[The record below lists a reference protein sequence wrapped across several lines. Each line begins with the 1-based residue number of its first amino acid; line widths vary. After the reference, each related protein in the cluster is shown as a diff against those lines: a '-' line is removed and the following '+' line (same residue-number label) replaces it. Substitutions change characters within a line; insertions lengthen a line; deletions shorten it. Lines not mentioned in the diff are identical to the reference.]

1 MRFISRLMPRE
12 GRFFT
17 LFNDH
22 AAHVRDGG
30 TAMVELLANYDD
42 PIARSKYTDLIE
54 TLEHKADRVTHD
66 TIQLLHATFVTPFD
80 RDDIHRLI
88 SRMDDVLDLI
98 QDAGESMVVYD
109 LNTITPE
116 ARQLA
121 DTLRRC
127 CERLY
132 AAVTKLDAMANAP
145 EILAIC
151 REIDELESDAD
162 RIMRAAISALFRS
175 EADTRQVIKLKAV
188 YELLESATDRC
199 EDVAN
204 VIESLVLENG

>member
-12 GRFFT
+12 GHFFT
-17 LFNDH
+17 LFNQH
-22 AAHVRDGG
+22 AEFVRDGG
-30 TAMVELLANYDD
+30 VAMVALLANYDD
-42 PIARSKYTDLIE
+42 PISRGKYSDLIE
-54 TLEHKADRVTHD
+54 TLEHKADRVTHE
-66 TIQLLHATFVTPFD
+66 TIQLLHTTFVTPFD

-98 QDAGESMVVYD
+98 QDAGESMIVYD
-109 LNTITPE
+109 LNSITPE

-121 DTLRRC
+121 ETLRRC
-127 CERLY
+127 CERLH
-132 AAVTKLDAMANAP
+132 AAVVKLDAMANAP

-188 YELLESATDRC
+188 YELLETATDRC
-199 EDVAN
+199 EDAAN